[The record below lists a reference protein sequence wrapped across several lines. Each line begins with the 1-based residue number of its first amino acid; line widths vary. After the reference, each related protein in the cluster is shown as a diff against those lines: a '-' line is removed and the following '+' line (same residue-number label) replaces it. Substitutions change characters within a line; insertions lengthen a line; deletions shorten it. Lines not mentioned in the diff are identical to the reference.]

1 MARPVRP
8 RSLTP
13 GRTAGALAALGV
25 AVATWSLMLLPV
37 RASHGARTTG
47 DEPQY
52 LLTALSLGE
61 DASLDIADERA
72 AGRYR
77 AFHEAPLPIQEA
89 DRPDGRRLSPH
100 NLGLPALLALPVR
113 VGGWVGAKAALAAL
127 AGALAALMA
136 WTAHHRFGVRLG
148 SASLGAAA
156 FAGSPPLAVYATQ
169 IYPELPAA
177 LAVTAATAALTG
189 RLRTGGLVAAGA
201 AVAALPWLSVK
212 YLPVAAVLAV
222 LTAARLR
229 TLGRL
234 RPLGVLLGA
243 WSIIGVAYVAV
254 HVGVYEGLTPYAAG
268 AHFVAGEAT
277 VMGRDPDLL
286 GRSLRVPALLLDAGF
301 GLVPWAPLYLL
312 LPGALGALLVR
323 RPPGWPA
330 LAAPLAA
337 GWAGAT
343 WLALTMHGWWWPGRQ
358 VVVVLP
364 LAALAVVWWVD
375 GEPRLRVAAGVAA
388 VVGWATTLWL
398 ALDGLGR
405 GLAPIVD
412 VDRLGA
418 PAARLLRPLLPDLR
432 RWAVP
437 DRVSLAAWTAAL
449 VASVI
454 AAARAA
460 RRETSGA
467 TGSVRPAAG
476 RAASVAVGR
485 RRWRMVP

>member
-1 MARPVRP
+1 
-8 RSLTP
+8 
-13 GRTAGALAALGV
+13 
-25 AVATWSLMLLPV
+25 
-37 RASHGARTTG
+37 
-47 DEPQY
+47 
-52 LLTALSLGE
+52 
-61 DASLDIADERA
+61 
-72 AGRYR
+72 
-77 AFHEAPLPIQEA
+77 
-89 DRPDGRRLSPH
+89 
-100 NLGLPALLALPVR
+100 
-113 VGGWVGAKAALAAL
+113 
-127 AGALAALMA
+127 
-136 WTAHHRFGVRLG
+136 
-148 SASLGAAA
+148 
-156 FAGSPPLAVYATQ
+156 
-169 IYPELPAA
+169 
-177 LAVTAATAALTG
+177 
-189 RLRTGGLVAAGA
+189 
-201 AVAALPWLSVK
+201 
-212 YLPVAAVLAV
+212 
-222 LTAARLR
+222 
-229 TLGRL
+229 
-234 RPLGVLLGA
+234 
-243 WSIIGVAYVAV
+243 
-254 HVGVYEGLTPYAAG
+254 
-268 AHFVAGEAT
+268 
-277 VMGRDPDLL
+277 MGRDPDLL

-375 GEPRLRVAAGVAA
+375 GEPRLRIAAGVAA
-388 VVGWATTLWL
+388 VAGWATTLWL

-449 VASVI
+449 VASAI

-476 RAASVAVGR
+476 RAASAAVGR